1 MRKGRS
7 PDDMGFLE
15 CVRDG
20 IVVDAELRGG
30 LYSLILFGSYVRGD
44 FIDAVSDLDFFAV
57 LKEGYERIIPKLT
70 AMLEE
75 CTSDIKRAS
84 VDLAWEYLEN
94 LDDPLH
100 RGYPFKFLTIYQED
114 FLEHHAVVHGN
125 DIADILPRYEWRDL
139 ARWRAER
146 QLVYLEGQRD
156 RASRGDPKMLRI
168 GAGEAI
174 RLMALLNGAESISKG
189 DVLRVVERLG
199 DVYALEIFSAYLEGR
214 KLKYPE
220 EYWVGFIRSRIKK
233 ILDEL

>member
-1 MRKGRS
+1 MGQLGFIECIRERIER
-7 PDDMGFLE
+7 DDVTRE
-15 CVRDG
+15 
-20 IVVDAELRGG
+20 G
-30 LYSLILFGSYVRGD
+30 LYSLILFGSWVRGD
-44 FIDAVSDLDFFAV
+44 FVDGISDLDFFAV

-114 FLEHHAVVHGN
+114 FLEHHAVVYGN
-125 DIADILPRYEWRDL
+125 DTADILPRYEWRDL
-139 ARWRAER
+139 ARWRAEK

-156 RASRGDPKMLRI
+156 RARRGDPKMLRI
-168 GAGEAI
+168 GAGEVI
-174 RLMALLNGAESISKG
+174 RLMALLDGAESISKG
-189 DVLRVVERLG
+189 DVLRVLERLE
-199 DVYALEIFSAYLEGR
+199 DVYALEIFSAYMEGR
-214 KLKYPE
+214 ELKYPE
-220 EYWVGFIRSRIKK
+220 EYWVSFIRSRIKK

>member
-1 MRKGRS
+1 MRKRRLPG
-7 PDDMGFLE
+7 DVDFLE

-44 FIDAVSDLDFFAV
+44 FIDGVSDLDFFAV
-57 LKEGYERIIPKLT
+57 LKEGSEGIIPKLT

-84 VDLAWEYLEN
+84 VDVAWEYLEN
-94 LDDPLH
+94 LGDPLH
-100 RGYPFKFLTIYQED
+100 RGYPFKFLTIYQWD
-114 FLEHHAVVHGN
+114 FLEYHVVLYGN

-139 ARWRAER
+139 ARWRAGR

-156 RASRGDPKMLRI
+156 RARHGYPKMLRI
-168 GAGEAI
+168 GAGEVI

-189 DVLRVVERLG
+189 DVLQMLERLG
-199 DVYALEIFSAYLEGR
+199 DVYALEIFTAYLEGR
-214 KLKYPE
+214 KLKYPA
-220 EYWVGFIRSRIKK
+220 EYWVSFIRSRIKQ